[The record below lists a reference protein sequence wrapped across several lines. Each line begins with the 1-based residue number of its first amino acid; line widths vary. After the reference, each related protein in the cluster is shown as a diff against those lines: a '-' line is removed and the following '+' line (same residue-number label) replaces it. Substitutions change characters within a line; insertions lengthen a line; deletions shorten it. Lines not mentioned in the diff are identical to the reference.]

1 MKTDIDTLK
10 DSFKIGY
17 EEFESSRKEAQEV
30 IDLLHNRH
38 YTQTE
43 LNELSNR
50 GQPAETY
57 NVIKRFERMFIGYF
71 SSVMNTM
78 KILPRTHDDIIRAS
92 VCNDMANFILEEND
106 WDYIKDSILSDKITV
121 GLSCYYIDAHKTG
134 TQDELGRDMYEAKL
148 SYINPQEIVLDP
160 LSVKPDY
167 SDARFLHR
175 FKWVSEDAIIE
186 LFGKSKLD
194 KLEEYYNFTDAEEAE
209 FDYKYDTQ
217 FQGRFKIFNNYLI
230 VHSII
235 KGDKGKYWS
244 VFWSG
249 ETELFRKEITHKEIK
264 FPYRVFRTINSD
276 RAEYYGLFREVIPSQ
291 KAINQAI
298 LQIQLMV
305 NTNKVFVEGDS
316 AGADLVNFKTL
327 LGRVNAVIPVKDL
340 TGIKIENMSGDI
352 VQQYQII
359 DEAINRIQS
368 LLAINDSFLGQAS
381 ASDSGRKVKLQQNAS
396 VIALRYIT
404 NKIEFLYLT
413 LGRDL
418 VSVMKQYYTSH
429 QMISVAD
436 LNRVD
441 QQKWLE
447 INKPFEMPTGNVLP
461 TGEPETEL
469 VYEAVESSSGEFE
482 LSVVN
487 EPDTDLAL
495 SSVNVK
501 VVTSAYNDT
510 DDIERVFMDS
520 MLSGPVGNSI
530 LNASPQHYFKLA
542 GVAMEATKTRN
553 AQKVADILMELSGGM
568 PQEEIRDPRLA
579 ETPGGQGG
587 QPGALMSAAGLLN
600 IGDPNQG
607 KNTNS
612 GPIPKGGR

>member
-1 MKTDIDTLK
+1 MKTDIETLK

-17 EEFESSRKEAQEV
+17 EEFEPSRKEAQEV
-30 IDLLHNRH
+30 LDLLHNRH

-50 GQPAETY
+50 GQAPETY

-71 SSVMNTM
+71 SSVMNTV
-78 KILPRTHDDIIRAS
+78 KILPRTKDDIIRAS
-92 VCNDMANFILEEND
+92 VCNDMSNFILEEND
-106 WDYIKDSILSDKITV
+106 WDYIKDSILSDMITI
-121 GLSCYYIDAHKTG
+121 GLCCYYIDAHKVDG
-134 TQDELGRDMYEAKL
+134 EDALGRAKYEAKL

-175 FKWVSEDAIIE
+175 YKWVSEDAVVE
-186 LFGKSKLD
+186 LFGKKKLNE
-194 KLEEYYNFTDAEEAE
+194 LEEYYNFTDADEAE

-217 FQGRFKIFNNYLI
+217 FQGRFKLFNNYLI
-230 VHSII
+230 VHTVV
-235 KGDKGKYWS
+235 KDDKNKYWS
-244 VFWSG
+244 VYWSG
-249 ETELFRKEITHKEIK
+249 DTELFKKEITHKEIK

-276 RAEYYGLFREVIPSQ
+276 RAEYYGLFREVVASQ
-291 KAINQAI
+291 RSINQAI

-316 AGADLVNFKTL
+316 AGADLVNFKAL
-327 LGRVNAVIPVKDL
+327 LGRVNAVIPVKDIS
-340 TGIKIENMSGDI
+340 GIKIENMNSDI

-359 DEAINRIQS
+359 DEAIDRIQS
-368 LLAINDSFLGQAS
+368 LLAINDSFLGQAQ

-413 LGRDL
+413 LGRDI
-418 VSVMKQYYTSH
+418 VSIMKQYYTAH

-447 INKPFEMPTGNVLP
+447 INKPFEMPTGNVNPDGSL
-461 TGEPETEL
+461 ETEY
-469 VYEAVESSSGEFE
+469 VYEASESDTGEFE

-501 VVTSAYNDT
+501 VVTSAFNDT

-520 MLSGPVGNSI
+520 ILNGSVGNAVMG
-530 LNASPQHYFKLA
+530 ASPQHFFKLA

-553 AQKVADILMELSGGM
+553 AQKVADILMELSGSM
-568 PQEEIRDPRLA
+568 PQEGPRDPRLA
-579 ETPGGQGG
+579 EGQPTQGG
-587 QPGALMSAAGLLN
+587 QPGALMSAAGMLN
-600 IGDPNQG
+600 MADPNQG
-607 KNTNS
+607 SNTGS
-612 GPIPKGGR
+612 GPIPEGGR